1 MCSLKPFPPKFVTE
15 GLMALIPIMKP
26 FEFEKWSEFVN
37 ISKTK
42 SQQLLK
48 NPTSYT
54 KKLSTKM
61 KLNMKPLTITKVD
74 PDKNV
79 N

>member
-1 MCSLKPFPPKFVTE
+1 
-15 GLMALIPIMKP
+15 MALMPIMKP

-48 NPTSYT
+48 NPISYT

-74 PDKNV
+74 PDQNV
-79 N
+79 K